1 MATYPAFTQ
10 IDPLRPSSVP
20 LLDQVVFHSHFEGL
34 LQPKPLAWPFP
45 LHLTPVS
52 SIKMKLSSLMVCVG
66 PNTSG
71 YLQRTGPNHTKP
83 WLLCI
88 G

>member
-34 LQPKPLAWPFP
+34 LQAKPLAWPFP

-52 SIKMKLSSLMVCVG
+52 SIKMK
-66 PNTSG
+66 N
-71 YLQRTGPNHTKP
+71 LQTDGLCRSEHLRILTENWTKP